1 MPTRT
6 LWSPTR
12 TARRYGSSDVA
23 NIIDGTQNTKLG
35 AWMNTVPAVILNI
48 QRQPGANVIAVTDR
62 IRQMLPQLASA
73 MPAAVDVAVLTDRTV
88 TIRSSVHDVE
98 FELMLAVVLV
108 VLVIF
113 VFIRST
119 RATLIPSLSVPLS
132 LVGTFGAM
140 YLLGFSLNNLSLMA
154 LTISTGF
161 VVDDA
166 IVVIE
171 NIARYIEEG
180 ESPLQAA
187 LRGSEQIGF
196 TIISLTISLIAVLI
210 PLLFMADVVGRLFR
224 EFAITLSVTIL
235 ISAVVSLTLV
245 PMACAKLL
253 RPAADAHETRFQR
266 RSREWFDKL
275 IDVVRS
281 PAQLG
286 SRPADFDPVGCGRHP
301 GPDRRALCARFR
313 RASSRCRTPASSRA
327 FRRRRNRSRT
337 RPWPNARASWQRS
350 SLRIPTSKACPRS
363 LVSTAPIRRSTAA
376 VC

>member
-1 MPTRT
+1 
-6 LWSPTR
+6 
-12 TARRYGSSDVA
+12 
-23 NIIDGTQNTKLG
+23 
-35 AWMNTVPAVILNI
+35 VILNI

-98 FELMLAVVLV
+98 FELMLAVILV

-132 LVGTFGAM
+132 LVGTFGVM

-154 LTISTGF
+154 LTISAGF

-187 LRGSEQIGF
+187 LHGSEQVGF
-196 TIISLTISLIAVLI
+196 TIISLTILA
-210 PLLFMADVVGRLFR
+210 
-224 EFAITLSVTIL
+224 
-235 ISAVVSLTLV
+235 
-245 PMACAKLL
+245 
-253 RPAADAHETRFQR
+253 
-266 RSREWFDKL
+266 
-275 IDVVRS
+275 
-281 PAQLG
+281 G
-286 SRPADFDPVGCGRHP
+286 S
-301 GPDRRALCARFR
+301 
-313 RASSRCRTPASSRA
+313 
-327 FRRRRNRSRT
+327 
-337 RPWPNARASWQRS
+337 
-350 SLRIPTSKACPRS
+350 
-363 LVSTAPIRRSTAA
+363 
-376 VC
+376 